1 MIKQGIVDDGILEKK
16 FKILRTSIML
26 GNSKNREETI
36 ANYEETAK
44 EIDRIRRDV
53 YEELLASKMY
63 HTSSMEEERNRL
75 VDLIDFTSNRI
86 KERNDFIDD
95 YIKITSNFLD
105 DLPAVSNEDELEYY
119 QYRLNNIE
127 EYLKNCEEIKRLNIK
142 LKEKR
147 NELEEKY
154 EHKANSELINSKL
167 EDELVDEF
175 NRMTLKNDYYSSL
188 NYMDIDNEI
197 SKIEANLE
205 DKKEVM
211 DTFIS
216 SYDALKSAGIS
227 GTERDE
233 YLSYVADAK
242 KDYYDELEKKYIL
255 NIYKLVLDKE
265 NDYDMLY
272 QKRLHLDNILKER
285 AQSRKKLEINS
296 KDELEYFTSVC
307 DEQFSVIKSQ
317 KLNIEDINKLII
329 EISDCENKLDSL
341 DNANSRSEIVELLE
355 EFSES
360 SPEIEKIDMPQP
372 KETNVSLEVVSDTG
386 EHASNMVVKVRDPIK
401 INVKNA
407 SDTVKLVMKKVVI
420 VLEPKKFNG
429 KRDKLKE
436 AEQEILKE
444 KLIEKEKENSAEIF
458 QDDSVDKPNDDTFVT
473 LDTSNNTEDSSDD
486 VFVDNNVNI
495 LLDTQEV
502 KKGVKNTLELDS
514 LKVNESADGNLF
526 VPTEI
531 FIDETKEKQ
540 PDLFSQTDPFLDD
553 NQYEKD
559 DASNK
564 EDVVSKMP
572 QITNIGTV
580 RPTSMLSKV
589 EKAAE
594 ENDDI
599 ILPTMGLVSN
609 EKTDVPIVSENYI
622 N

>member
-1 MIKQGIVDDGILEKK
+1 
-16 FKILRTSIML
+16 
-26 GNSKNREETI
+26 
-36 ANYEETAK
+36 
-44 EIDRIRRDV
+44 
-53 YEELLASKMY
+53 
-63 HTSSMEEERNRL
+63 
-75 VDLIDFTSNRI
+75 
-86 KERNDFIDD
+86 
-95 YIKITSNFLD
+95 
-105 DLPAVSNEDELEYY
+105 
-119 QYRLNNIE
+119 
-127 EYLKNCEEIKRLNIK
+127 
-142 LKEKR
+142 
-147 NELEEKY
+147 
-154 EHKANSELINSKL
+154 
-167 EDELVDEF
+167 
-175 NRMTLKNDYYSSL
+175 
-188 NYMDIDNEI
+188 
-197 SKIEANLE
+197 
-205 DKKEVM
+205 
-211 DTFIS
+211 
-216 SYDALKSAGIS
+216 
-227 GTERDE
+227 
-233 YLSYVADAK
+233 
-242 KDYYDELEKKYIL
+242 
-255 NIYKLVLDKE
+255 
-265 NDYDMLY
+265 
-272 QKRLHLDNILKER
+272 
-285 AQSRKKLEINS
+285 
-296 KDELEYFTSVC
+296 
-307 DEQFSVIKSQ
+307 
-317 KLNIEDINKLII
+317 
-329 EISDCENKLDSL
+329 
-341 DNANSRSEIVELLE
+341 
-355 EFSES
+355 
-360 SPEIEKIDMPQP
+360 MPQP

-407 SDTVKLVMKKVVI
+407 SDTAKLVMKKVVI

-444 KLIEKEKENSAEIF
+444 KLIEKEKEKENSAEIF

-559 DASNK
+559 DVSNK